1 MCELLLINRPRST
14 DLDFG
19 PGMTVDVK
27 NDGAIWGRMESK
39 QQWISEG
46 NDANFWPNQGQF
58 VILKLPLVPTA
69 RALALLE
76 PQFETDAGL
85 ALFDLQGP
93 KRFRARRWRL
103 MIDALPQNARNI
115 LTATGEYTT
124 TFAAIRTFI
133 RRFRDGVQYQ
143 GFD

>member
-1 MCELLLINRPRST
+1 
-14 DLDFG
+14 
-19 PGMTVDVK
+19 MTVDVK

-39 QQWISEG
+39 QQWIAEG
-46 NDANFWPNQGQF
+46 NAANFWPNQGLF

-133 RRFRDGVQYQ
+133 RRFRDGVQYT